1 MLRCPVATPCF
12 FRWFTLLLAGILL
25 GGCGWANRPAGDPRK
40 DPNYLDG
47 MSWKDQGRYDLAR
60 DSFQRASDV
69 NPSNRFALLE
79 LGMLHLQRFN
89 RPVSAI
95 YYFERYLELGR
106 RQEGQTFTDEFVQN
120 WIKSAKIS
128 LAVEYAS
135 EIGRERSELE
145 MDQLR
150 RRNADLEQKVEL
162 LSQQLGSMHSQLQAY
177 AQAAAAN
184 ANPQGNAA
192 GGTPQVSQS
201 VQQPAP
207 QQPQQAQ
214 QNRQPPQQQP
224 QQPQRPA
231 APPVRTHVIRSGE
244 NPSIVARQY
253 GVPLAE
259 LMAAN
264 PNVDPNRMR
273 PGDVLRIPSR

>member
-1 MLRCPVATPCF
+1 MLRCSAATPF
-12 FRWFTLLLAGILL
+12 LFQWMTLLLAGILL

-47 MSWKDQGRYDLAR
+47 LSWKDQGRYDLAR

-69 NPSNRFALLE
+69 NPSNRFALME

-106 RQEGQTFTDEFVQN
+106 RQEGQSFTDEFVQN

-177 AQAAAAN
+177 AQAAN
-184 ANPQGNAA
+184 ANPGSTPVAS
-192 GGTPQVSQS
+192 GGTPQVNQP
-201 VQQPAP
+201 VQQTPP
-207 QQPQQAQ
+207 QQPLPT
-214 QNRQPPQQQP
+214 QP
-224 QQPQRPA
+224 PQRPA
-231 APPVRTHVIRSGE
+231 VPPVRTHVMRPGE
-244 NPSIVARQY
+244 NPSVVARQY

-264 PNVDPNRMR
+264 PNVDANRMR